1 MKPFKNWDDV
11 KAPAEFNKLPMG
23 GYLCRIMEAEVTQT
37 RSGDEMLVVNFDI
50 TDGEYKD
57 YYANEHRSQQSEDK
71 RWKGVIRYF
80 LPKED
85 GSEKDAWTK
94 SRFKA
99 FTDALEESNS
109 GYIWEW
115 KEETLKGKKIGMVT
129 RNEEWDYNGKTGFTV
144 RPYNFVT
151 IDKIVKGTYK
161 LPKDKY
167 LNGSAPTTQKPA
179 ETEDLLLDSDLPF

>member
-1 MKPFKNWDDV
+1 MKPFKNWADV
-11 KAPAEFNKLPMG
+11 KAPTEFNKLPMG
-23 GYLCRIMEAEVTQT
+23 GYLCRIMKAEVTQT

-57 YYANEHRSQQSEDK
+57 YYANEYRSQQSEDK

-115 KEETLKGKKIGMVT
+115 KEESLKGKKIGMVT

-151 IDKIVKGTYK
+151 TDKIVKGTYK

-167 LNGSAPTTQKPA
+167 LNGSAPTAQKPA